1 MTGDRHI
8 HKVRPFGGANV
19 NQSDAVAAKLH
30 CIAVH
35 SDYCESSMTVVPRF
49 TSVSSSGAGKSHP
62 THKSQ
67 RCLVNNL
74 VVVVNNQQV
83 VNDGRDVYVPI

>member
-35 SDYCESSMTVVPRF
+35 SDYCESSMTVVPRL
-49 TSVSSSGAGKSHP
+49 SSSGAGKSHL